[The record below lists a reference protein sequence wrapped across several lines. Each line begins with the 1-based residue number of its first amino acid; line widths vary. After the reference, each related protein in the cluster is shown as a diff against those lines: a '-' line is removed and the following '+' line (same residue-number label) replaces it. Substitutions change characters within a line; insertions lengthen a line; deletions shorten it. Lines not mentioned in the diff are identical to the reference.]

1 MKPAFLQHDAQRVE
15 HFISQYLQHRPS
27 PSAELQQAISYSI
40 LLGGKRIRPSLVYR
54 CGAML
59 GAHTDDLDA
68 AAAALEVM
76 HCYSLI
82 HDDLPA
88 MDDDALRRGKPTC
101 HVAFGESTAILAGD
115 AIQGL
120 AYELLSLHDY
130 QHVSASRVIEM
141 VRSLSRHSGAQG
153 MCAGQALDLAHT
165 NRSFSLDT
173 LEQMHRLKTGA
184 LIQCAVELAYFASP
198 TNNSAHL
205 ELLQQFSASLGL
217 AFQVQDDILDIES
230 DTATLGKP
238 QGSDHH
244 ANKATYPSLL
254 GLERARQKAQHLY
267 QSAIK
272 ALEQLPYPSDD
283 LHALAHFLIARKN

>member
-1 MKPAFLQHDAQRVE
+1 VKPSFLHSDQHRVE
-15 HFISQYLQHRPS
+15 QFLSNYLQQHSS
-27 PSAELQQAISYSI
+27 PAAELQQAITYSI

-59 GAHTDDLDA
+59 GAHAEDLDA
-68 AAAALEVM
+68 AAAALEAM

-88 MDDDALRRGKPTC
+88 MDNDELRRGKPTC
-101 HVAFGESTAILAGD
+101 HIAFSESTAILAGD
-115 AIQGL
+115 AIQSL
-120 AYELLSLHDY
+120 AFELLTNHNY
-130 QHVSASRVIEM
+130 QQVSASRVLDM
-141 VRSLSRHSGAQG
+141 VRSLSRQSGAQG

-165 NRSFSLDT
+165 NRSFTPDT

-184 LIQCAVELAYFASP
+184 LIQCAIELAYFASP
-198 TNNSAHL
+198 VNNSEQL

-230 DTATLGKP
+230 DTETLGKP
-238 QGSDHH
+238 QGSDHN

-254 GLERARQKAQHLY
+254 GLAAARQKAQQLY
-267 QSAIK
+267 QDAIQ
-272 ALEQLPYPSDD
+272 ALEQLPYPCDD
-283 LHALAHFLIARKN
+283 LKALAQFLIARKN

>member
-1 MKPAFLQHDAQRVE
+1 MNPSFLHSDQSRVETFLSHFLQ
-15 HFISQYLQHRPS
+15 QYPS
-27 PSAELQQAISYSI
+27 PAAELQQAMRYSI

-59 GAHTDDLDA
+59 GAQFDDLDA
-68 AAAALEVM
+68 AAAALEAM

-101 HVAFGESTAILAGD
+101 HIAFSESTAILAGD
-115 AIQGL
+115 AIQSL
-120 AYELLSLHDY
+120 AYELLTRHNY
-130 QHVSASRVIEM
+130 QQVTASRVIEM
-141 VRSLSRHSGAQG
+141 VQSLSRHSGALG

-165 NRSFSLDT
+165 NRSFTSDT

-198 TNNSAHL
+198 VNNTAHL

-230 DTATLGKP
+230 DTETLGKP
-238 QGSDHH
+238 QGSDHN

-254 GLERARQKAQHLY
+254 GLEHARQKAQQLY
-267 QSAIK
+267 QDAIQ
-272 ALEQLPYPSDD
+272 ALEQLPYPCDD
-283 LHALAHFLIARKN
+283 LQALAQFLIARKN

>member
-1 MKPAFLQHDAQRVE
+1 MKPSFLQTDQHRVE
-15 HFISQYLQHRPS
+15 QFLSHYLQQHVS
-27 PSAELQQAISYSI
+27 PASDLQQAMSYSI

-59 GAHTDDLDA
+59 GARTEDLDA
-68 AAAALEVM
+68 AAAALEAM

-88 MDDDALRRGKPTC
+88 MDNDALRRGKPTC
-101 HVAFGESTAILAGD
+101 HIAFSESTAILAGD

-120 AYELLSLHDY
+120 AYELLANHHY
-130 QHVSASRVIEM
+130 QQVDASRVIKM
-141 VRSLSRHSGAQG
+141 IRALSRQSGAQG

-165 NRSFSLDT
+165 NRSFTADT
-173 LEQMHRLKTGA
+173 LEHMHRLKTGA
-184 LIQCAVELAYFASP
+184 LIQCAIELAYYASP
-198 TNNSAHL
+198 ITNQAHL

-230 DTATLGKP
+230 DTETLGKP
-238 QGSDHH
+238 QGSDHN

-254 GLERARQKAQHLY
+254 GVAAAREKARQLY
-267 QSAIK
+267 QDAIQ
-272 ALEQLPYPSDD
+272 ALEQLPYPCDD
-283 LHALAHFLIARKN
+283 LKALAHFLIARKN